1 MANDASAFDSSYVI
15 IMFIYISVAA
25 SLVCALSGVYESK
38 TIPDYK
44 IQIIQHNLESTPIM
58 DILSGE
64 DC

>member
-1 MANDASAFDSSYVI
+1 MADDPSGLDISYAVL
-15 IMFIYISVAA
+15 MFRYLGVAA
-25 SLVCALSGVYESK
+25 GLVCALSGVYESK